1 MISAITEMG
10 NTQILVNKGDVILVD
25 FIDKYNEGHNLIY
38 KRILYIKEENKDL
51 FGSPLIEG
59 AEIHATIIKSCVKG
73 KKIRVFKKKRRKGY
87 HKTIGHRQR
96 YTKILI
102 NNIIF

>member
-1 MISAITEMG
+1 MISAITQMG

-25 FIDKYNEGHNLIY
+25 FINKHEEGYKLIF
-38 KRILYIKEENKDL
+38 KKILYINKESENI
-51 FGSPLIEG
+51 FGSPIIEG

-102 NNIIF
+102 ENIIC